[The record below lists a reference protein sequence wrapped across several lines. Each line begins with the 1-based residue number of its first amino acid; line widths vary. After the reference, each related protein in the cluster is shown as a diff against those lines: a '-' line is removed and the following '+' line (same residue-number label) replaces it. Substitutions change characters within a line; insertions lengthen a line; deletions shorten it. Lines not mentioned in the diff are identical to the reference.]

1 MRHRTV
7 SQIMS
12 CAGVCQRPPQAS
24 VRDACRLMAR
34 HRCGSVLVV
43 DRERLIG
50 IFTERDAVERVFA
63 RGLDP
68 DLTFLA
74 EVMTRDPE
82 TIGPNESVD
91 DVVRRMDEFGYRHI
105 PVVEGQAG
113 RGRALDPRSLDRG
126 PRRDGRGAGI
136 PPGDRRTRLVKRPPG
151 VPHDFRA

>member
-7 SQIMS
+7 SQIMC
-12 CAGVCQRPPQAS
+12 CAGICQRPPQAS

-74 EVMTRDPE
+74 EVMTRNPE

-105 PVVEGQAG
+105 PVVEGQAVVG
-113 RGRALDPRSLDRG
+113 VLSIRDLSIEDLAAMGVELESRRGIAEALPAGVYRGFLD
-126 PRRDGRGAGI
+126 
-136 PPGDRRTRLVKRPPG
+136 
-151 VPHDFRA
+151 